1 MSTPDVGTRIL
12 YDKES
17 AAVML
22 SCSARQIDEL
32 RRAGLLTAVR
42 MGREHK
48 YRHTDL
54 EAYADSLAVSA

>member
-1 MSTPDVGTRIL
+1 MTETATRIL

-32 RRAGLLTAVR
+32 RRAGRLIAVR

-48 YRHTDL
+48 FRHIDL
-54 EAYADSLAVSA
+54 VAYADSLAVSA